1 MKDKE
6 DIKIKIL
13 ELAIE
18 MYSENPMQFSVRNVA
33 KGLKLSKEQVNVH
46 FPSKNAILRYFYQLC
61 FEEYLKQTNAIKDY
75 TNFTLEEKL
84 GHLVYTHIEQF
95 QKDKEF
101 VESTFN
107 EVIYKANSKNVFQK
121 SLEEQIEKI
130 LKESEGDASI
140 LPGKYLS
147 IFMVKELF
155 HIFKFWI
162 KDDSEQSEQ
171 TIELVDKII
180 AFLGEILSNQI
191 VTRGID
197 LGRTLLD
204 QNVTRFGSRDLS
216 LLFNSFLN
224 RFA

>member
-6 DIKIKIL
+6 DIKLKIL
-13 ELAIE
+13 EEAIE
-18 MYSENPMQFSVRNVA
+18 IYSENPLQLSVRNVA
-33 KGLKLSKEQVNVH
+33 KELKLSKEKVYAH
-46 FPSKNAILRYFYQLC
+46 FQSKNAILRYFYQLC
-61 FEEYLKQTNAIKDY
+61 FEEYLKQTNEINDY
-75 TNFTLEEKL
+75 NNYTLEEKL
-84 GHLVYTHIEQF
+84 GHLVYAHIELF

-107 EVIYKANSKNVFQK
+107 EVIYKANSKNIFQK

-147 IFMVKELF
+147 AFMVKELF

-171 TIELVDKII
+171 TIELVDKVI

-191 VTRGID
+191 VTKGID
-197 LGRTLLD
+197 LGRTILD
-204 QNVTRFGSRDLS
+204 QNVTRFGPKDLS

>member
-6 DIKIKIL
+6 DIKLKIFEVAL
-13 ELAIE
+13 EI
-18 MYSENPMQFSVRNVA
+18 YSENPLQLSVRNVA
-33 KGLKLSKEQVNVH
+33 KELKLPREQVYVH
-46 FPSKNAILRYFYQLC
+46 FQSKNAILRYFYQLC
-61 FEEYLKQTNAIKDY
+61 FEEYHQQTNEIKNY
-75 TNFTLEEKL
+75 SNFTLEEKL
-84 GHLVYTHIEQF
+84 GHLVYTHIELF

-107 EVIYKANSKNVFQK
+107 EVIYKANSKNVFQN
-121 SLEEQIEKI
+121 SLEGQIEKI

-147 IFMVKELF
+147 IFLVKELF

>member
-6 DIKIKIL
+6 DIKLTIL
-13 ELAIE
+13 DLAIE
-18 MYSENPMQFSVRNVA
+18 MYMDNPMQFSVRNVA
-33 KGLKLSKEQVNVH
+33 KELKLPREQVYVH
-46 FPSKNAILRYFYQLC
+46 FQSKNAILRYFYQLC
-61 FEEYLKQTNAIKDY
+61 FEEYLKQTNEINDY
-75 TNFTLEEKL
+75 NNFTLEEKL
-84 GHLVYTHIEQF
+84 GHLVYTHIELF

-107 EVIYKANSKNVFQK
+107 EVIYTANSKNVFQN

-180 AFLGEILSNQI
+180 SFLGEILSNQI

>member
-1 MKDKE
+1 MKVKE
-6 DIKIKIL
+6 DIKLKIFKSAL
-13 ELAIE
+13 EI
-18 MYSENPMQFSVRNVA
+18 YCENPMQFSVSIVA
-33 KGLKLSKEQVNVH
+33 KKLKMTRAQIYKI

-61 FEEYLKQTNAIKDY
+61 FEEYLKQTNEMKDY
-75 TNFTLEEKL
+75 DKFTLEEKL

-95 QKDKEF
+95 QKEKEF

-107 EVIYKANSKNVFQK
+107 EIIYKANSNNIFQK

-130 LKESEGDASI
+130 LRHSEGDASI
-140 LPGKYLS
+140 LPGGYLS
-147 IFMVKELF
+147 KFLVKELF

-180 AFLGEILSNQI
+180 AFVGEVLGNQI
-191 VTRGID
+191 ITKGID
-197 LGRTLLD
+197 LGKLVFD
-204 QNVTRFGSRDLS
+204 QNFSRFSSKDFK
-216 LLFNSFLN
+216 LLFNSLLN